1 LIVGYCEDFVP
12 ITNQTNCVAKS
23 FVQSNLQ
30 YLATQSNIVSHFLDE
45 KQYGRSQTLNY
56 TFQNDVTGLNP
67 AQINYKN
74 YILEQNNV
82 VFKNHAVINGI
93 KNEHF

>member
-30 YLATQSNIVSHFLDE
+30 YLATQSNIVTNFFSE
-45 KQYGRSQTLNY
+45 KQYGKNQTLDY
-56 TFQNDVTGLNP
+56 TFTNDATGLNP
-67 AQINYKN
+67 ALIAYKS
-74 YILEQNNV
+74 YVLQ
-82 VFKNHAVINGI
+82 
-93 KNEHF
+93 